1 MFNKILI
8 YMDITNCST
17 NLWNVLLFE
26 ESSAFGRFKT
36 QFNWDDSSRNEI
48 KKFTKGVFYISLL
61 YTTSAFGKAIIAK
74 KNVLQETR
82 QKVFFSK

>member
-36 QFNWDDSSRNEI
+36 QFNCDDSSRNEI
-48 KKFTKGVFYISLL
+48 KKFIKGVFYISLL